1 MRPEP
6 FRLDP
11 ATYPTWVRVSTR
23 ESDVDG
29 QGHVNSLWLGFLFRE
44 SWTDLQLR
52 VVGGAERARFERL
65 PDESV
70 RDRRFLVA
78 RITFDYLREIFHP
91 STVQVGAGVLAIGRS
106 SLTIGCGMFQEGVV
120 SALAD
125 YTVVHAD
132 ADGPLEWPDH
142 VRERARSFAI
152 GTSPPGAPEL

>member
-6 FRLDP
+6 FRLDA
-11 ATYPTWVRVSTR
+11 ATYPTWVDVSTR

-52 VVGGAERARFERL
+52 VVGGADRARPVRV

-78 RITFDYLREIFHP
+78 RITFDYLREVLHP

-106 SLTIGCGMFQEGVV
+106 SLTLGCGMFQEGVV

-132 ADGPLEWPDH
+132 ANGPVEWPDH
-142 VRERARSFAI
+142 VRGRARTFQM
-152 GTSPPGAPEL
+152 GTPPPEAPEL

>member
-6 FRLDP
+6 FRLDA
-11 ATYPTWVRVSTR
+11 ATYPTWVDVSTR

-52 VVGGAERARFERL
+52 VVGEAD
-65 PDESV
+65 PST

-132 ADGPLEWPDH
+132 ANGPLEWPDH
-142 VRERARSFAI
+142 VRERARSFEICTPA
-152 GTSPPGAPEL
+152 PGAPAP

>member
-6 FRLDP
+6 FRLHA
-11 ATYPTWVRVSTR
+11 ATYPTWVDVSTR

-52 VVGGAERARFERL
+52 VVGEDDRPTRN
-65 PDESV
+65 
-70 RDRRFLVA
+70 RRFLVA

-106 SLTIGCGMFQEGVV
+106 SLTLGCGMFQEGVV

-132 ADGPLEWPDH
+132 VNGPLEWPDP
-142 VRERARSFAI
+142 VRERARSFQI
-152 GTSPPGAPEL
+152 GASHPSAREP